1 MSVAQVSS
9 ISGQSLFSLVGPLE
23 YAKGH
28 GTGNDFVM
36 VADPE
41 NLHEITPEHV
51 AAICHRH
58 TGVGGDGLIRAVP
71 SKYLAEGREIL
82 ETQPLAEWFMD
93 YRNADGSISEMCG
106 NGVRVFVHF
115 LVSEKLVNLPLGE
128 KLYIGTRGGLK
139 SVSRVPEG
147 YAVDMGPWEFIVPEV
162 ARTNGLDAVVQTHGL
177 EKSRGALSVSMGNPH
192 TITAVASAEELLGID
207 LSVDPLV
214 DPLPPHGT
222 NIEYVLPAEPLIE
235 NGRGSLKMRVHER
248 GVGETLSCGTGAC
261 AAVVATRHWAN
272 ASSTTQWTVEVPGGI
287 LGVKF
292 SPGADGRENVILSGP
307 AVLVS
312 RGRISAE

>member
-1 MSVAQVSS
+1 M
-9 ISGQSLFSLVGPLE
+9 SGQSLFSVVGPLE

-41 NLHEITPEHV
+41 DLHQISAEQV
-51 AAICHRH
+51 AAICHRN

-71 SKYLAEGREIL
+71 SKYLPEGREIL
-82 ETQPLAEWFMD
+82 ETQPLAQWFMD
-93 YRNADGSISEMCG
+93 YHNADGSLSEMCG

-115 LVSEKLVNLPLGE
+115 LVSEKLVDLPLGA

-147 YAVDMGPWEFIVPEV
+147 YAVDMGPWKFIFPQL
-162 ARTNGLDAVVQTHGL
+162 AMTNGLDTVVQTRGL
-177 EKSRGALSVSMGNPH
+177 ENSRGALSVSMGNPH
-192 TITAVASAEELLGID
+192 TITAVASANELGGID
-207 LSVDPLV
+207 LSIDPQV

-222 NIEYVLPAEPLIE
+222 NIEYVLPAEPLITD
-235 NGRGSLKMRVHER
+235 GRGSLKMRVHER

-261 AAVVATRHWAN
+261 AAAVATRHWAN
-272 ASSTTQWTVEVPGGI
+272 ASSTTTWSVEVPGGI
-287 LGVKF
+287 LGVEF
-292 SPGADGRENVILSGP
+292 IPGVDGHENVILSGP